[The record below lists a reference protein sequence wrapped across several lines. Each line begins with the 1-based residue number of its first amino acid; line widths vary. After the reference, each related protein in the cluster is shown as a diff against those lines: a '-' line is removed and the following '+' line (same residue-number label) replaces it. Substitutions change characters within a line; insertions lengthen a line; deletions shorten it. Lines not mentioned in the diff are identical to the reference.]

1 MYKGRCV
8 NRVTVFEFLVYPVNN
23 VRPPLLYVISLCR
36 YNKYNF
42 INIWTPFW
50 SERGLGVVSLSSHRN
65 NKPDEALWPKRAF
78 IIDIRPCK
86 GDFCCRELLLLCGL
100 YLFKQLAV
108 GSCDLSSNCCQNWAN
123 SQNDNYFH
131 SKAGQKLSFWVKIFV
146 IFRISSAYNNS
157 IFSQLEINLV
167 I

>member
-108 GSCDLSSNCCQNWAN
+108 GSCDLSQA
-123 SQNDNYFH
+123 QKKVTVVKTEQIHKMTIIFT
-131 SKAGQKLSFWVKIFV
+131 QKLVKSCHFEWKYLSFLEFP
-146 IFRISSAYNNS
+146 
-157 IFSQLEINLV
+157 QLITTVFFLSLR
-167 I
+167 